1 MYNAYYTYIMSSLN
15 NTTIYVGVTND
26 LERRVSEHKSGL
38 IPGFTQKYNCKKL
51 VYFESFSDIEQAIA
65 REKQLKGWVRK
76 KKDALID
83 SMNPERKDLAA
94 EWNID
99 SSLRSEWQGNAQND
113 KEMHRLTFICHSER
127 SEAEWRI

>member
-1 MYNAYYTYIMSSLN
+1 MTKGSVILSAAKNLNIDIMYNTYYTYIMSSLN

-26 LERRVSEHKSGL
+26 LERRVAEHKSGL

-83 SMNPERKDLAA
+83 SMNPERNDLASD
-94 EWNID
+94 WNID
-99 SSLRSEWQGNAQND
+99 SSLRSE
-113 KEMHRLTFICHSER
+113 
-127 SEAEWRI
+127 

>member
-1 MYNAYYTYIMSSLN
+1 MQHLDVTKY
-15 NTTIYVGVTND
+15 YVGVTND
-26 LERRVSEHKSGL
+26 LERRASEHKSGL

-51 VYFESFSDIEQAIA
+51 VYYESFSDIEQAIA

-83 SMNPERKDLAA
+83 SMNPEWKDLAA

-99 SSLRSEWQGNAQND
+99 SSLRSE
-113 KEMHRLTFICHSER
+113 
-127 SEAEWRI
+127 

>member
-1 MYNAYYTYIMSSLN
+1 MSSLN

-26 LERRVSEHKSGL
+26 LERRVAEHKAGL

-51 VYFESFSDIEQAIA
+51 VYFEPFSDIEQAIA

-83 SMNPERKDLAA
+83 SVNPNRNDLAA
-94 EWNID
+94 DWNED
-99 SSLRSEWQGNAQND
+99 SSLRSE
-113 KEMHRLTFICHSER
+113 
-127 SEAEWRI
+127 